1 MKRTGIFLILTALSL
16 LLFPATGNSAVKA
29 GKACQIVGQKSQSAD
44 KTLVCTK
51 QGTRTVWKVLVSA
64 KAPAPAAPTKESAS
78 AVISILQS
86 CMKIGETAKAGSR
99 SVECRQV
106 AEGKKAYLPIDDS
119 YPGTIVARS
128 PEPLKTCQISD
139 QRAIK
144 TDSWQAIAFPAIPQG
159 GFVQSGSQKIVV
171 VGIDFSDAVGSG
183 MAKDVFEPEIKMAA
197 NWINWYSSQKLQL
210 DFVTYDKWIRAPK
223 ESSNYQAG
231 EHGDAQGGLT
241 ENQIAADYLSVI
253 EKYVDISS
261 TSAIWIVLPK
271 QIEKITGQFVT
282 RNANY
287 NSPKYGK
294 IFSQIYT
301 VGSDTY
307 RQPKTWSYF
316 LHEQLHAHGLH
327 GHFPNTPDM
336 FGLMLWDGA
345 PSRALN
351 SWDQITLDW
360 LQPDQLYC
368 AESKNLATTEVPIVP
383 IEREAPGI
391 HSIMIKTAENKVLVI
406 ESHRRDTWSPGLHPG
421 FAGIMAYLIDTTVS
435 ATYEPGSRTTGM
447 WVNFGD
453 KSHGQ
458 SVALGQ
464 WAPAAVKYEGP
475 VQPFDMSYV
484 MFQGESFTVEG
495 VKVSLVSSTNF
506 DVVRL
511 EKANS

>member
-1 MKRTGIFLILTALSL
+1 MKRTGIFLILTALFLS
-16 LLFPATGNSAVKA
+16 LFPATGHSAVKA
-29 GKACQIVGQKSQSAD
+29 GSVCQKVGQKSKSAG
-44 KTLVCTK
+44 KTFICAK
-51 QGTRTVWKVLVSA
+51 QGTRTVWKTQVSST
-64 KAPAPAAPTKESAS
+64 APAKTSAPKERAAAE
-78 AVISILQS
+78 ISIMQS
-86 CMKIGETAKAGSR
+86 CQKIGEIAKAGSR

-106 AEGKKAYLPIDDS
+106 ADGKKAYLPIDDS
-119 YPGTIVARS
+119 YPGTVVAKS

-139 QRAIK
+139 QRAVK
-144 TDSWQAIAFPAIPQG
+144 TNSWQAIAYPAIPQG
-159 GFVQSGSQKIVV
+159 GFVQTGKLKVVV

-183 MAKDVFEPEIKMAA
+183 MAKDVFEPEIKTATK
-197 NWINWYSSQKLQL
+197 WINWYSNQKLNL
-210 DFVTYDKWIRAPK
+210 DFVTYDNWIRAPK
-223 ESSNYQAG
+223 ESANYQSG

-241 ENQIAADYLSVI
+241 QDQVAADYLSVI
-253 EKYVDISS
+253 EKFVDISN
-261 TSAIWIVLPK
+261 TAAVWIVLPK
-271 QIEKITGQFVT
+271 QIKKITGQFAT

-294 IFSQIYT
+294 IFSQIYA

-307 RQPKTWSYF
+307 RQPKTWSFF

-368 AESKNLATTEVPIVP
+368 AESKNLATVEVPIVP

-421 FAGIMAYLIDTTVS
+421 FAGIMAYLVDTTIS

-453 KSHGQ
+453 KSHGK
-458 SVALGQ
+458 SLALEQ
-464 WAPAAVKYEGP
+464 WAPSATKYDGP
-475 VQPFDMSYV
+475 VQPFDLSYV

-495 VKVSLVSSTNF
+495 VKISLVSSTNF
-506 DVVRL
+506 DLVRL
-511 EKANS
+511 EKAN